1 MQLEQLNDLYFQH
14 GLYFQRLFSNFTI
27 NLSFE
32 ISKNWFARCPW
43 WIWRSWKEYRG
54 HFQTIADESFRL
66 IDNDKNDNKS
76 DSGQISV
83 ESGNN
88 NFTFTYDEEIALFVE
103 RTKIWFDKF
112 EIDNFF

>member
-1 MQLEQLNDLYFQH
+1 MKQ
-14 GLYFQRLFSNFTI
+14 
-27 NLSFE
+27 SF
-32 ISKNWFARCPW
+32 
-43 WIWRSWKEYRG
+43 
-54 HFQTIADESFRL
+54 ADESFRL

-103 RTKIWFDKF
+103 RTKI
-112 EIDNFF
+112 